1 MVRNTPKK
9 GAPSRTRRD
18 RINKLLIGKAG
29 KIRREVRNPPKE
41 LNPLR
46 A

>member
-18 RINKLLIGKAG
+18 RINKLLIGK
-29 KIRREVRNPPKE
+29 EVGRA
-41 LNPLR
+41 PL
-46 A
+46 